1 MTKKTKNSHK
11 QLSLSLRDNIGE
23 SGAEDDNKLLSKC
36 FYHHDA
42 FDIIGDV
49 SDPRS
54 ILIGGTG
61 VGKTALL
68 EQFYK
73 NNKSKCVRLELDDVS
88 LTYLSN
94 SNILNELEN
103 QGINLNVLYLNLWR
117 HFLATQLLKKRLETQ
132 NSSNSSNVFM
142 KIRKYFY
149 NKNLKS
155 TAEDY
160 LERLESDFLL
170 EPSDCI
176 QKKFSRN
183 YSNT

>member
-61 VGKTALL
+61 VVLS
-68 EQFYK
+68 
-73 NNKSKCVRLELDDVS
+73 SK
-88 LTYLSN
+88 
-94 SNILNELEN
+94 
-103 QGINLNVLYLNLWR
+103 
-117 HFLATQLLKKRLETQ
+117 K
-132 NSSNSSNVFM
+132 
-142 KIRKYFY
+142 
-149 NKNLKS
+149 
-155 TAEDY
+155 
-160 LERLESDFLL
+160 
-170 EPSDCI
+170 
-176 QKKFSRN
+176 
-183 YSNT
+183 